1 MKTEVLSHFYKFNGK
16 QNEFLKQFFIRF
28 IRNRII
34 DPNTQVLLEDG
45 FKYFDINNKKV
56 VNIPSDDSNWCEM
69 CTFKEGFQNN
79 ILSFPFSIKLH
90 HDFFLTLNSYDE
102 FLNIFNKMIIFR
114 TDTIKLGWAIKYGT
128 SYNDEDYES
137 LENMTEYQ
145 LVHWV
150 DPRPNVTYSLDKV
163 TERDLN
169 L

>member
-1 MKTEVLSHFYKFNGK
+1 
-16 QNEFLKQFFIRF
+16 
-28 IRNRII
+28 
-34 DPNTQVLLEDG
+34 
-45 FKYFDINNKKV
+45 
-56 VNIPSDDSNWCEM
+56 
-69 CTFKEGFQNN
+69 
-79 ILSFPFSIKLH
+79 
-90 HDFFLTLNSYDE
+90 
-102 FLNIFNKMIIFR
+102 MIIFR